1 MRMETECKLPF
12 RSVED
17 AQAALAPLDA
27 DLLVPR
33 TFEDNVLYD
42 YADRRLRRKG
52 TVLRL
57 RSHGE
62 RALLTV
68 KRKVRNDTRHK
79 VREEIETNVGDAK
92 TVDRMLRAIGFV
104 PWIRYQKYRSI
115 FTKDSVEICL
125 DETPVGCFIELE
137 GEPDAID
144 TLAKELGFVPEQ
156 YILAS
161 YLALHRNAHPNTD
174 PLPDMLCRT
183 EQP

>member
-17 AQAALAPLDA
+17 AQAALAPLVA

-42 YADRRLRRKG
+42 YADRRLRKKG

-79 VREEIETNVGDAK
+79 VREEIETNVGDAE

-115 FTKDSVEICL
+115 FMKDSVEICL
-125 DETPVGCFIELE
+125 DETAVGCFVELE
-137 GEPDAID
+137 GEAEAID
-144 TLAKELGFVPEQ
+144 ALAKKLGFVPEQ

-161 YLALHRNAHPNTD
+161 YLALHRDAHPGAD
-174 PLPDMLCRT
+174 PLPDMLCPT
-183 EQP
+183 DNP